1 MGAWRALAEK
11 PPLPREDGAP
21 QQVRRF
27 YLVRLVVSCQIS
39 DWAVKEGLRRRREEA
54 SSSRRPLRQLEH
66 IVRISTGPSVA
77 LRHRCAVRVEA
88 LAAVRAEHRLREAYW
103 QHIQRVEAVH
113 EQKVYVTSTGS
124 AWRLPQEAPRWG
136 RPPCPTQPRFGVWQC
151 SAWGTQPN

>member
-1 MGAWRALAEK
+1 MGAWHALAED

-39 DWAVKEGLRRRREEA
+39 DWAVNESLRRRREEA

-113 EQKVYVTSTGS
+113 EQKVYVTSTGTL
-124 AWRLPQEAPRWG
+124 AFERTE
-136 RPPCPTQPRFGVWQC
+136 
-151 SAWGTQPN
+151 GTPIQMYVKVYVTSTGS